1 MFLQKV
7 ELVAHASQG
16 LGHVLLVPPARRI
29 WAQVDTKSNGRS
41 PLLVPVL
48 SRTTIVSQDHL
59 CIIWVKRMYASKV
72 PFPRSSRHD
81 QFQDLSPR
89 HKKKG
94 RKCTWHRIKGSGTT
108 VSHQWSM
115 NIQGTWSIFA
125 WIVSW
130 RDWRFTQ
137 MMIHHHTP
145 LTSNHASFNIR
156 KSRRSRMHLWCLFP
170 FCSLPWL
177 PFTAPSCVLSLLS
190 TAQKRSKR
198 EAHSRRPC
206 CGNVQPCMTD
216 VMMITMCMSHR
227 CYAKAQELRITK
239 QKSPME
245 QKLWNELKWG
255 WNTFCHVKSSQ
266 PSHHTFSWQPVCG
279 NLLPRFCQPY
289 MENLGPETQEWH
301 GLKTWASCHLAMGFP
316 WNFYAVHYGLNLGY

>member
-1 MFLQKV
+1 MFLQEA

-16 LGHVLLVPPARRI
+16 LGHMLLVPPARHI

-130 RDWRFTQ
+130 RVGDSPKWWYT
-137 MMIHHHTP
+137 IIPH
-145 LTSNHASFNIR
+145 S
-156 KSRRSRMHLWCLFP
+156 HLITHLLIFVNPDGPGCIFGA
-170 FCSLPWL
+170 CSLSV
-177 PFTAPSCVLSLLS
+177 PFPGSLSRLRPVSFHCCLRPRRG
-190 TAQKRSKR
+190 ANEKRTVEGLAVEMFNR
-198 EAHSRRPC
+198 AWR
-206 CGNVQPCMTD
+206 
-216 VMMITMCMSHR
+216 MS
-227 CYAKAQELRITK
+227 
-239 QKSPME
+239 
-245 QKLWNELKWG
+245 W
-255 WNTFCHVKSSQ
+255 
-266 PSHHTFSWQPVCG
+266 
-279 NLLPRFCQPY
+279 
-289 MENLGPETQEWH
+289 
-301 GLKTWASCHLAMGFP
+301 
-316 WNFYAVHYGLNLGY
+316 